1 MSKAN
6 PVSSRPMRLPWH
18 HSSRSPRRRRP
29 IHPTR
34 AALSRGVLVTDL
46 VTAPS
51 PSREVHRL
59 PALQH
64 ALKEICCS
72 VDELGVDGLWTQV
85 TNDPTCAQDVRPEL
99 QMRMRRHV
107 FNVLSI
113 RFLKFG
119 EHEARCGRIGHETD
133 YIEQVRRFLDSG
145 AVDGSLQLHR
155 NEWAGTRD
163 ERDGLCLVNGWPGIA
178 AKTRQ
183 IDGGGNNVHRCSR
196 VQCPL
201 MGHRLKSSRGIG
213 EVSIE
218 VVVSLS

>member
-6 PVSSRPMRLPWH
+6 PVSSRPMRLPRH

-51 PSREVHRL
+51 PTREVYRL

-72 VDELGVDGLWTQV
+72 VDEHSIDGLWTQV
-85 TNDPTCAQDVRPEL
+85 KNDPTCAQDVRPEL

-107 FNVLSI
+107 FNELSI

-119 EHEARCGRIGHETD
+119 EQIGRASC
-133 YIEQVRRFLDSG
+133 R
-145 AVDGSLQLHR
+145 
-155 NEWAGTRD
+155 
-163 ERDGLCLVNGWPGIA
+163 ER
-178 AKTRQ
+178 
-183 IDGGGNNVHRCSR
+183 
-196 VQCPL
+196 
-201 MGHRLKSSRGIG
+201 
-213 EVSIE
+213 
-218 VVVSLS
+218 